1 MASIQQSLFETQ
13 PPPWEVDDAA
23 AALVATVVLAG
34 GPLGEF
40 DYLVPAEMAGGAN
53 PQRMLEAGRRVRVPL
68 GRSNRSVVAYCVEVA
83 MKPTGA
89 RKLKAVAAVLDRRP
103 LLSPAMLRV
112 TRWMADYYLCPWG
125 QVLEAVVPAG
135 VRHDAGGRDVTF
147 FTASP
152 NAAERIE
159 QLKLPAK
166 QAEALR
172 LLAASEHR

>member
-1 MASIQQSLFETQ
+1 MAPSSANARSGPAGAGTAGAEQSERRG
-13 PPPWEVDDAA
+13 
-23 AALVATVVLAG
+23 VLRG
-34 GPLGEF
+34 SG
-40 DYLVPAEMAGGAN
+40 D
-53 PQRMLEAGRRVRVPL
+53 EASGR
-68 GRSNRSVVAYCVEVA
+68 
-83 MKPTGA
+83 

-152 NAAERIE
+152 NAAERID

-172 LLAASEHR
+172 LLAASERR